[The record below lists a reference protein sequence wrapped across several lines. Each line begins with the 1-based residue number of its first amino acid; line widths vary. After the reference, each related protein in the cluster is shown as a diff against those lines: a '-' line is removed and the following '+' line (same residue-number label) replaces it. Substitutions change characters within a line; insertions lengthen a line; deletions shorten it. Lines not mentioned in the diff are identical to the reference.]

1 MLGGDAVS
9 FNDKN
14 IFHDNKSKGKSAL
27 NTVVPQNFV

>member
-14 IFHDNKSKGKSAL
+14 NCHETKPKGKSAL
-27 NTVVPQNFV
+27 NTVVP